1 MSESCEI
8 SAGSDPGA
16 REHTMRKWF
25 VTLAVLGVGG
35 IGAFLLTDKGQETVR
50 RWLAYLQ
57 DDPERWDEWNESA
70 QEELEH
76 IQAAL
81 NQIAQSLE
89 PHGEMS
95 H

>member
-1 MSESCEI
+1 MSESREN
-8 SAGSDPGA
+8 SAESDRA
-16 REHTMRKWF
+16 VREPTMRKWF

-35 IGAFLLTDKGQETVR
+35 VGAFLLTDKGQETVR

-57 DDPERWDEWNESA
+57 DDSGRWDEWNESA

-89 PHGEMS
+89 PHGELGR
-95 H
+95 